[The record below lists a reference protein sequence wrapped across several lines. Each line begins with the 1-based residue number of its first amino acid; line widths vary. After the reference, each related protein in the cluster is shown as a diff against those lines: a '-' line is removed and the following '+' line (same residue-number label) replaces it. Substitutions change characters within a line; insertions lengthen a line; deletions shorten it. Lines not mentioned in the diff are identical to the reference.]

1 MSASQRGVTTVAD
14 RATAKIARQAAA
26 EAAVPLGGHVLRT
39 TATTNGRSVE
49 VAVELDLP
57 LQAPGDA
64 GRMAHLHDHLAERT
78 RYLTGLAIAPAHIR
92 VRKLTTDVV
101 RTRPKAG
108 EPSPR
113 TARRPWSAR
122 RPAAAALGVAMA
134 ALSVLVLWT
143 VLQQNVPAIPPAPW
157 RQVKERWHESGSRS
171 FVRPAAALTAA
182 AAGGW
187 LILLALTPGHRR
199 ALALGCPPSLPVRA
213 RITRTHAARLVRA
226 AIAEV
231 PGLRVR
237 SVRFRPRKVTVRAD
251 VAFGATQDLREATAD
266 AVSRTLE
273 SMSLARRPRVRV
285 VLSDR
290 REGRVVGVER
300 PSQEGADA

>member
-26 EAAVPLGGHVLRT
+26 EATVPLGGHVLRG
-39 TATTNGRSVE
+39 TATRNGRSVE

-57 LQAPGDA
+57 LQAPGNADQ
-64 GRMAHLHDHLAERT
+64 MAHLRDHLTERT

-92 VRKLTTDVV
+92 VRKLTTDLV

-108 EPSPR
+108 EPPPR
-113 TARRPWSAR
+113 TARRPCSSR
-122 RPAAAALGVAMA
+122 RPAAAAVGVAVA
-134 ALSVLVLWT
+134 ALSVLVLWA

-157 RQVKERWHESGSRS
+157 RQATERWYESGNRS
-171 FVRPAAALTAA
+171 FARPAAALTAA

-199 ALALGCPPSLPVRA
+199 ALALGCPQSLPVRA

-237 SVRFRPRKVTVRAD
+237 SVRFTPRKVTVRAE
-251 VAFGATQDLREATAD
+251 VALGGPQDLQKAVTD

-285 VLSDR
+285 ALADT

-300 PSQEGADA
+300 PSEEGADA